1 MSEGES
7 QDQRRGLIGRL
18 REGLK
23 RTRTGLTEGLATL
36 FVGRRELD
44 DELLEELEMRLL
56 SSDVGM
62 EATQKVLDGVVERVG
77 RGQLTTGQAI
87 LEAMSAEIADILQ
100 PVEQPL
106 ELDTSERPF
115 VLLTVGVNGSGKSTT
130 IGKLAARL
138 QGEGR
143 SVMLAAGDTFRAA
156 AVEQLQQWGERVG
169 CPVVAQPTGADPASV
184 VYDAH
189 EAARARGIDVLIADT
204 AGRLHTQ
211 SNLMDE
217 LRKIRRVLGRNDPG
231 APHETLLVLDGANGQ
246 NALAQARQFQEAV
259 AVSGLAVT
267 KLDGT
272 ARGGVLLALAEQHGI
287 PVRYIGV
294 GERVED
300 LRIFQA
306 EDFAQA
312 LTAEE

>member
-1 MSEGES
+1 MSDS
-7 QDQRRGLIGRL
+7 DKSDKRTGLMGRL
-18 REGLK
+18 RNGLR

-56 SSDVGM
+56 QADVGM
-62 EATQKVLDGVVERVG
+62 EATQKVLDGLVQRVG
-77 RGQLTTGQAI
+77 NANIGSGETVLEALRTEISNI
-87 LEAMSAEIADILQ
+87 LE

-106 ELDTSERPF
+106 EIDTSKRPF
-115 VLLTVGVNGSGKSTT
+115 VILTVGVNGAGKTTT
-130 IGKLAARL
+130 IGKLAARF
-138 QGEGR
+138 QEEGR
-143 SVMLAAGDTFRAA
+143 SVMIAAGDTFRAA
-156 AVEQLQQWGERVG
+156 AVEQLQEWGERVG
-169 CPVVAQPTGADPASV
+169 CPVIAQPTGSDPASV

-189 EAARARGIDVLIADT
+189 QAALARGADVLIADT

-217 LRKIRRVLGRNDPG
+217 LRKIRRVLGRQDG
-231 APHETLLVLDGANGQ
+231 EAPHETLLILDGGNGQ
-246 NALAQARQFQEAV
+246 NALSQAEQFGAAV
-259 AVSGLAVT
+259 DVTGLAVT

-272 ARGGVLLALAEQHGI
+272 ARGGVLLALAERLGI

-300 LRIFQA
+300 LRTFRA
-306 EDFAQA
+306 ADFAEA
-312 LTAEE
+312 LTAE

>member
-1 MSEGES
+1 MSDSENSEK
-7 QDQRRGLIGRL
+7 RPGLMGRL
-18 REGLK
+18 RKGLR
-23 RTRTGLTEGLATL
+23 RTRTGLTEGLTTL

-56 SSDVGM
+56 QADVGM
-62 EATQKVLDGVVERVG
+62 EATQKVLDALVERLG
-77 RGQLTTGQAI
+77 KGQIPAGESVLQVVREEIARI
-87 LEAMSAEIADILQ
+87 LE

-106 ELDTSERPF
+106 VISADKRPF
-115 VLLTVGVNGSGKSTT
+115 VILTVGVNGAGKTTT
-130 IGKLAARL
+130 IGKLAAHY
-138 QGEGR
+138 QSEGR
-143 SVMLAAGDTFRAA
+143 SVMIAAGDTFRAA

-169 CPVVAQPTGADPASV
+169 CPVIAQPTGSDPASV

-189 EAARARGIDVLIADT
+189 QAALARGTDILIADT

-217 LRKIRRVLGRNDPG
+217 LRKIRRVLGRQDPD
-231 APHETLLVLDGANGQ
+231 APHETLLVLDGGNGQ
-246 NALAQARQFQEAV
+246 NALAQAEQFGAAV
-259 AVSGLAVT
+259 RVTGLAVT

-272 ARGGVLLALAEQHGI
+272 ARGGVLMALAERLGI

-300 LRIFQA
+300 LRTFQA
-306 EDFAQA
+306 AAFAEA
-312 LTAEE
+312 LTEE

>member
-1 MSEGES
+1 MSDSDRSDKGT
-7 QDQRRGLIGRL
+7 GLMGRL
-18 REGLK
+18 RNGLR

-56 SSDVGM
+56 QADVGM
-62 EATQKVLDGVVERVG
+62 EATQRVLDGLVQRVG
-77 RGQLTTGQAI
+77 NANIGSGETV
-87 LEAMSAEIADILQ
+87 LEALRTEISNVLE

-106 ELDTSERPF
+106 AIDPGKRPF
-115 VLLTVGVNGSGKSTT
+115 VILTVGVNGAGKTTT
-130 IGKLAARL
+130 IGKLAARF
-138 QGEGR
+138 QEEGR
-143 SVMLAAGDTFRAA
+143 SVMIAAGDTFRAA
-156 AVEQLQQWGERVG
+156 AVEQLQEWGERVG
-169 CPVVAQPTGADPASV
+169 CPVIAQPTGSDPASV

-189 EAARARGIDVLIADT
+189 QAALARGADVLIADT

-217 LRKIRRVLGRNDPG
+217 LRKIRRVLGRQDAD
-231 APHETLLVLDGANGQ
+231 APHETLLILDGGNGQ
-246 NALAQARQFQEAV
+246 NALSQAEQFGAAV
-259 AVSGLAVT
+259 AVTGLAVT

-272 ARGGVLLALAEQHGI
+272 ARGGVLLALAERLGI

-300 LRIFQA
+300 LRTFRA
-306 EDFAQA
+306 ADFAEA
-312 LTAEE
+312 LTAE

>member
-1 MSEGES
+1 MSDS
-7 QDQRRGLIGRL
+7 DKSDKRTGLMGRL
-18 REGLK
+18 RNGLR

-56 SSDVGM
+56 QADVGM
-62 EATQKVLDGVVERVG
+62 EATQKVLDGLVQRVG
-77 RGQLTTGQAI
+77 NANIGSGETVLEALRTEISNI
-87 LEAMSAEIADILQ
+87 LE

-106 ELDTSERPF
+106 EIDTSKRPF
-115 VLLTVGVNGSGKSTT
+115 VILTVGVNGAGKTTT
-130 IGKLAARL
+130 IGKLAARF
-138 QGEGR
+138 QEEGR
-143 SVMLAAGDTFRAA
+143 SVMIAAGDTFRAA
-156 AVEQLQQWGERVG
+156 AVEQLQEWGERVG
-169 CPVVAQPTGADPASV
+169 CPVIAQPTGSDPASV

-189 EAARARGIDVLIADT
+189 QAALARGADVLIADT

-217 LRKIRRVLGRNDPG
+217 LRKIRRVLGRQDAD
-231 APHETLLVLDGANGQ
+231 APHETLLILDGGNGQ
-246 NALAQARQFQEAV
+246 NALSQAEQFGAAV
-259 AVSGLAVT
+259 AVTGLAVT

-272 ARGGVLLALAEQHGI
+272 ARGGVLLALAERLGI

-300 LRIFQA
+300 LRTFRA
-306 EDFAQA
+306 ADFAEA
-312 LTAEE
+312 LTAE

>member
-1 MSEGES
+1 MSDSENSEK
-7 QDQRRGLIGRL
+7 RPGLMGRL
-18 REGLK
+18 RKGLR
-23 RTRTGLTEGLATL
+23 RTRTGLTEGLTTL

-56 SSDVGM
+56 QADVGM
-62 EATQKVLDGVVERVG
+62 EATQKVLDALVKRLGKGQIPAGESVLQVVREEIAR
-77 RGQLTTGQAI
+77 I
-87 LEAMSAEIADILQ
+87 LE

-106 ELDTSERPF
+106 VISADKRPF
-115 VLLTVGVNGSGKSTT
+115 VILTVGVNGAGKTTT
-130 IGKLAARL
+130 IGKLAAHY
-138 QGEGR
+138 QSEGR
-143 SVMLAAGDTFRAA
+143 SVMIAAGDTFRAA

-169 CPVVAQPTGADPASV
+169 CPVIAQPTGSDPASV

-189 EAARARGIDVLIADT
+189 QAALARGTDILIADT

-217 LRKIRRVLGRNDPG
+217 LRKIRRVLGRQDPD
-231 APHETLLVLDGANGQ
+231 APHETLLVLDGGNGQ
-246 NALAQARQFQEAV
+246 NALAQAEQFGAAV
-259 AVSGLAVT
+259 RVTGLAVT

-272 ARGGVLLALAEQHGI
+272 ARGGVLMALAERLGI

-300 LRIFQA
+300 LRTFQA
-306 EDFAQA
+306 AAFAEA
-312 LTAEE
+312 LTEE

>member
-1 MSEGES
+1 MSDS
-7 QDQRRGLIGRL
+7 DQSDKRTGLMGRL
-18 REGLK
+18 RNGLR

-56 SSDVGM
+56 QADVGM
-62 EATQKVLDGVVERVG
+62 EATQKVLDGLVQRVG
-77 RGQLTTGQAI
+77 NASIGSGETV
-87 LEAMSAEIADILQ
+87 LEALRTEISNILD

-106 ELDTSERPF
+106 EIDTSKRPF
-115 VLLTVGVNGSGKSTT
+115 VILTVGVNGAGKTTT
-130 IGKLAARL
+130 IGKLAARF
-138 QGEGR
+138 QEEGR
-143 SVMLAAGDTFRAA
+143 SVMIAAGDTFRAA
-156 AVEQLQQWGERVG
+156 AVEQLQEWGERVG
-169 CPVVAQPTGADPASV
+169 CPVIAQPTGSDPASV

-189 EAARARGIDVLIADT
+189 QAALARGADVLIADT

-217 LRKIRRVLGRNDPG
+217 LRKIRRVLGRQDG
-231 APHETLLVLDGANGQ
+231 DAPHETLLILDGGNGQ
-246 NALAQARQFQEAV
+246 NALSQAEQFGAAV
-259 AVSGLAVT
+259 DVTGLAVT

-272 ARGGVLLALAEQHGI
+272 ARGGVLLALAERLGI

-300 LRIFQA
+300 LRTFRA
-306 EDFAQA
+306 ADFAEA
-312 LTAEE
+312 LTAE

>member
-1 MSEGES
+1 MSDS
-7 QDQRRGLIGRL
+7 DQSDKRTGLMGRL
-18 REGLK
+18 RNGLR

-56 SSDVGM
+56 QADVGM
-62 EATQKVLDGVVERVG
+62 EATQKVLDGLVQRVG
-77 RGQLTTGQAI
+77 NASIGSGETV
-87 LEAMSAEIADILQ
+87 LEALRTEISNILD

-106 ELDTSERPF
+106 AIDTSKRPF
-115 VLLTVGVNGSGKSTT
+115 VILTVGVNGAGKTTT
-130 IGKLAARL
+130 IGKLAARF
-138 QGEGR
+138 QEEGR
-143 SVMLAAGDTFRAA
+143 SVMIAAGDTFRAA
-156 AVEQLQQWGERVG
+156 AVEQLQEWGERVG
-169 CPVVAQPTGADPASV
+169 CPVIAQPTGSDPASV

-189 EAARARGIDVLIADT
+189 QAALARGADVLIADT

-217 LRKIRRVLGRNDPG
+217 LRKIRRVLGRQDG
-231 APHETLLVLDGANGQ
+231 DAPHETLLILDGGNGQ
-246 NALAQARQFQEAV
+246 NALSQAEQFGAAV
-259 AVSGLAVT
+259 DVTGLAVT

-272 ARGGVLLALAEQHGI
+272 ARGGVLLALAERLGI

-300 LRIFQA
+300 LRTFRA
-306 EDFAQA
+306 ADFAEA
-312 LTAEE
+312 LTAE